1 MRRPCFVVVAAA
13 VFSAILPLQSFAQ
26 SPSLL
31 SASSTSSPSPNVA
44 ESVVVS
50 SAITPDAPITFE
62 QGGGTSGS
70 GPGFG
75 VGVKLGTLGVGIQ
88 AAAQVANRVNVRG
101 GFNVF
106 SYSHTFDQSGTS
118 IDGSLKLQSVEANLD
133 LLIGGGFRFSPG
145 VLLYNNNHI
154 DGTLSVGSS
163 QFSIG
168 SQTYTSLASDPIR
181 GTASMTFSKFSPML
195 AIGFGQLVPRSGRHF
210 SMAFDLGVVFEDV
223 PTVSLTYSGT
233 GCLVT
238 TPALPASVA
247 CKPINTQGNIV
258 TAIADEQKKAQD
270 NSFIQLLKYYPVLSL
285 GFGWRF

>member
-1 MRRPCFVVVAAA
+1 MRRSCLVAVAA
-13 VFSAILPLQSFAQ
+13 VVISAILPVQGFAQ
-26 SPSLL
+26 SPSL
-31 SASSTSSPSPNVA
+31 STATVP
-44 ESVVVS
+44 ESVVMSRTV
-50 SAITPDAPITFE
+50 TPAPDTTFE
-62 QGGGTSGS
+62 QGGSGS
-70 GPGFG
+70 SSFSPAGGI
-75 VGVKLGTLGVGIQ
+75 GVKLGTLGVGIQ
-88 AAAQVANRVNVRG
+88 GAVAVANRVNVRG

-106 SYSHTFDQSGTS
+106 SYSHTFDQSGAS

-168 SQTYTSLASDPIR
+168 GQTYTSLASDPIR
-181 GTASMTFSKFSPML
+181 GTTSMTFNKFSPML

-210 SMAFDLGVVFEDV
+210 SMALDLGVVFEDV
-223 PTVSLTYSGT
+223 PTVGLTYSGT

-247 CKPINTQGNIV
+247 CKPINTQPNIV
-258 TAIADEQKKAQD
+258 TAIGDEQKKIQD
-270 NSFIQLLKYYPVLSL
+270 NSFLQLLKYYPVISI